1 MSYTYSF
8 PCPALTADAV
18 VFSESDQCIVL
29 IKRANEPFRGM
40 WALPG
45 GFVDPDE
52 EPSVACQ
59 RELQEE
65 TGLQLVNGD
74 LIGVFGEKGRDPR
87 GWTVSVAYFFKVD
100 SAENSKAKAGSDS
113 SELNWFSVKKLPLLA
128 FDHQKIIEEALA
140 KFM

>member
-1 MSYTYSF
+1 MPYTYSF

-18 VFSESDQCIVL
+18 VFSESDQCILL

-52 EPSVACQ
+52 EPLVACL
-59 RELQEE
+59 RELREE
-65 TGLQLVNGD
+65 TDLQLVNGN
-74 LIGVFGEKGRDPR
+74 LIGIFGEKGRDPR

-113 SELNWFSVKKLPLLA
+113 SELNWFSLKKLPLLA